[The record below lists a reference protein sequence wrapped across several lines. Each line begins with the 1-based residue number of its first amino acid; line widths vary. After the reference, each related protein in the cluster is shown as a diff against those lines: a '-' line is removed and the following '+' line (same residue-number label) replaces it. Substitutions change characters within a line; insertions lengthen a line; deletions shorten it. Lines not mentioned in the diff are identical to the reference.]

1 MKNLFFYIFISIVI
15 ISCGTADKHNKAVE
29 KETIPNSS
37 VEHFQRHIALNG
49 QSNFRDLGNY
59 KTSDKEILKSGMVY
73 RTGTLSKLSD
83 PDVQIIESLNIKTV
97 INFLTEEER
106 AKRGDDRLPEGV
118 QSVYLSIDGTNN
130 EIANLLVARQNGDF
144 SKIPADF
151 NYKIHAMLT
160 EDGKEEYAQLFHL
173 LANADNYPI
182 VFHCSHGVHRT
193 GTAAA
198 LILSILGVP
207 WETVREEYLLSNE
220 YRKEEVDKR
229 MADLFSLADENPEIN
244 DKEENQK
251 NITAFYILKGE
262 YVDGTKLAIE
272 ENYGSFEQYLNSIG
286 VSVYEIEKIKNN
298 ILKKPD

>member
-1 MKNLFFYIFISIVI
+1 MKLARYVLLSIII
-15 ISCGTADKHNKAVE
+15 ISCRSETKKIEVE
-29 KETIPNSS
+29 KNAAISTSS
-37 VEHFQRHIALNG
+37 NEHFQRHLTLEG

-59 KTSDKEILKSGMVY
+59 KTSADEILKPGMVY

-83 PDVQIIESLNIKTV
+83 SDVQIIESLNIKTV
-97 INFLTEEER
+97 VNFLTEEER
-106 AKRGDDRLPEGV
+106 AKRGEDRLPEGV
-118 QSVYLSIDGTNN
+118 LSVYLPIGGQNN
-130 EIANLLVARQNGDF
+130 EVADLLVARQNGDF
-144 SKIPADF
+144 SKIPADL
-151 NYKIHAMLT
+151 NYKVHAMLT
-160 EDGKEEYAQLFHL
+160 EDGKEEYAQLFQL
-173 LANADNYPI
+173 LADADNYPI

-198 LILSILGVP
+198 LILSTLGVP

-229 MADLFSLADENPEIN
+229 LADLFSLADENPEII

-251 NITAFYILKGE
+251 NINAFYVLKGE

-286 VSVYEIEKIKNN
+286 VSEDAMIKIKNN
-298 ILKKPD
+298 LLKNSD